1 MAVTASLAAAVGP
14 FDEWLGPGSR
24 HNIGGED
31 TDFGYRAVRAG
42 FRVGVESSPAVTHYG
57 VKSGDEFEST
67 RRTYQR
73 GAGAFLDKH
82 TRLGDAAARQRE
94 IAGLTAPLGQAGS
107 NVIHLRRPSGL
118 GVARSFLAGILTA
131 RRHYRVDPVSKLYV
145 PR

>member
-1 MAVTASLAAAVGP
+1 V
-14 FDEWLGPGSR
+14 

-57 VKSGDEFEST
+57 VKSGDAFEST

-82 TRLGDAAARQRE
+82 TRLGDPIARRRE
-94 IAGLTAPLGQAGS
+94 LAGLTAPLRQAAA
-107 NVIHLRRPSGL
+107 NVVRLRRPSGL
-118 GVARSFLAGILTA
+118 GVARSFLAGVLTA
-131 RRHYRVDPVSKLYV
+131 RRHYRVDPVTKLYV